1 MKAGVAK
8 RVQKFYSTGSDM
20 FDQGYN
26 AGWQAAKKYY
36 TQGDQMPV
44 PEGIITTT
52 EILQSSGT
60 TVVPPEPE
68 VEDTE
73 EAEDDK

>member
-8 RVQKFYSTGSDM
+8 RVRQFQSTGSNM
-20 FDQGYN
+20 FDEGYS
-26 AGWQAAKKYY
+26 AGWEAAKKYY

-52 EILQSSGT
+52 EILQA
-60 TVVPPEPE
+60 VVPPEPE

-73 EAEDDK
+73 EEAEDAK

>member
-1 MKAGVAK
+1 MKVGVAK
-8 RVQKFYSTGSDM
+8 RVRQFQSTGSNM
-20 FDQGYN
+20 FDDGYN
-26 AGWQAAKKYY
+26 AGWEAARKYY

-52 EILQSSGT
+52 EILQA
-60 TVVPPEPE
+60 VVPPEPE

-73 EAEDDK
+73 EAEDAK

>member
-8 RVQKFYSTGSDM
+8 RVRQFQSTGSNM
-20 FDQGYN
+20 FDEGYS
-26 AGWQAAKKYY
+26 AGWEAAKKYY

-52 EILQSSGT
+52 EILQA
-60 TVVPPEPE
+60 VVPPEPE
-68 VEDTE
+68 VEVVEE
-73 EAEDDK
+73 EAEDAK

>member
-8 RVQKFYSTGSDM
+8 RVRQFQSTGSNM
-20 FDQGYN
+20 FDEGYN
-26 AGWQAAKKYY
+26 AGWEAAKKYY

-52 EILQSSGT
+52 EILQNSGT

-68 VEDTE
+68 PEDTE
-73 EAEDDK
+73 EAEDAK

>member
-8 RVQKFYSTGSDM
+8 RVRQFQSTGSNM
-20 FDQGYN
+20 FDEGYS
-26 AGWQAAKKYY
+26 AGWEAAKKYY

-52 EILQSSGT
+52 EILQA
-60 TVVPPEPE
+60 VVPTEPE
-68 VEDTE
+68 VEAVEE
-73 EAEDDK
+73 EAEDAK

>member
-8 RVQKFYSTGSDM
+8 RVRQFQSTGSNM
-20 FDQGYN
+20 FDEGYN
-26 AGWQAAKKYY
+26 AGWEAAKKYY

-52 EILQSSGT
+52 EILQNSGN

-73 EAEDDK
+73 EAEDVK

>member
-8 RVQKFYSTGSDM
+8 RVRQFQSTGSDM

-26 AGWQAAKKYY
+26 AGWEAAKKYY
-36 TQGDQMPV
+36 TQGEQMPV

-52 EILQSSGT
+52 EILQA
-60 TVVPPEPE
+60 VVPTEPE

-73 EAEDDK
+73 EEAEDAK

>member
-1 MKAGVAK
+1 MKAEVAK
-8 RVQKFYSTGSDM
+8 RVRKFHSTGSNM
-20 FDQGYN
+20 FDDGYN
-26 AGWQAAKKYY
+26 AGWEAAKKYY

-52 EILQSSGT
+52 EVLQA
-60 TVVPPEPE
+60 VVPVEPE

-73 EAEDDK
+73 EEAEDAK

>member
-8 RVQKFYSTGSDM
+8 RVRQFQSTGSNM
-20 FDQGYN
+20 FDDGYS
-26 AGWQAAKKYY
+26 AGWEAARKYY
-36 TQGDQMPV
+36 TQGEQMPV

-52 EILQSSGT
+52 EILQA
-60 TVVPPEPE
+60 VVPPEPE

-73 EAEDDK
+73 EEAEDAK

>member
-8 RVQKFYSTGSDM
+8 RVRQFQSTGSNM
-20 FDQGYN
+20 FDDGYN
-26 AGWQAAKKYY
+26 AGWEAARKYY

-52 EILQSSGT
+52 EILQA
-60 TVVPPEPE
+60 VVPPEPE

-73 EAEDDK
+73 EEAEDAK

>member
-8 RVQKFYSTGSDM
+8 RVRQFQSTGSDM

-26 AGWQAAKKYY
+26 AGWEAAKKYY

-52 EILQSSGT
+52 EILQA
-60 TVVPPEPE
+60 VVPPEPE

-73 EAEDDK
+73 EEAEDAK